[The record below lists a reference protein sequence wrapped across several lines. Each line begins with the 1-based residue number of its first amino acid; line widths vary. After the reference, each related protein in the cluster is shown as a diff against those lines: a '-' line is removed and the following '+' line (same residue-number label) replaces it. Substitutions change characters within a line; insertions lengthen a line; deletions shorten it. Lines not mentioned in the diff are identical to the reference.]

1 MPVLITIISGGQTGV
16 DQAALQAALDL
27 DIPIGG
33 WCPPDRSCENGA
45 IPERFLLTPTDVECN
60 ANAPHI
66 PRSKRTELNVRQADG
81 TLVLSQSKDFDPG
94 TAYAIQIARQLHKP
108 VLVLQINSESF
119 VPTILNWLNERK
131 VYTLNVAGPSE
142 RNAPGIY
149 AKTHTLLTEVLTQYK
164 KSKSKWLAQ

>member
-1 MPVLITIISGGQTGV
+1 MPVLIKIISGGQTGV

-45 IPERFLLTPTDVECN
+45 IPERFSLTPTDVECN

-81 TLVLSQSKDFDPG
+81 TLVLSQSKDLDAG
-94 TAYAIQIARQLHKP
+94 TAYTVQIARQLYKP
-108 VLVLQINSESF
+108 VLAVQINSENC

-131 VYTLNVAGPSE
+131 FYTLNVAGPSE
-142 RNAPGIY
+142 CNTPGIY
-149 AKTHTLLTEVLTQYK
+149 TKTYALLTEVFTQYK
-164 KSKSKWLAQ
+164 KIKK